1 MTTSVL
7 VLTYQ
12 NHPIQVAKDVKTLL
26 AGISRNTVISHS
38 GIMNSLEEEL
48 DCTPVVKI
56 TATSKDHGVFAP
68 DVKEYYITET
78 SFDS

>member
-1 MTTSVL
+1 
-7 VLTYQ
+7 
-12 NHPIQVAKDVKTLL
+12 
-26 AGISRNTVISHS
+26 
-38 GIMNSLEEEL
+38 MNSLEEEL